1 MESAKTYKDLQV
13 WIYAHDLVMEVYA
26 LTKLFPDDERFG
38 LTSQLRRA
46 SVSVPSNIAEGFSR
60 WGSAEKVRFYNIAEA
75 SLAETDYQLYLAGEL
90 GYADT
95 NQAQLLGKKLKGLL
109 TNYIKS
115 IRVN

>member
-13 WIYAHDLVMEVYA
+13 WTYAHDLVMEVYA

-46 SVSVPSNIAEGFSR
+46 AVSIPSNIAEGFSR
-60 WGSAEKVRFYNIAEA
+60 WGPAEKVRFYNIAEG
-75 SLAETDYQLYLAGEL
+75 SLAEVDYQLYLAYEL
-90 GYADT
+90 NYADT
-95 NQAQLLGKKLKGLL
+95 CQEQLLSKKLKGLL

-115 IRVN
+115 IRTN